1 MLNIDAQARSSMWED
16 LQAGRPTEIDVLNG
30 AVLEPA
36 RSLGR
41 DAPLNRRICALIH
54 QGEGRPAPALSG
66 TDLMTALNRDA

>member
-16 LQAGRPTEIDVLNG
+16 LRPTTIDVLNG
-30 AVLEPA
+30 ALLEPA
-36 RSLGR
+36 RSRGR
-41 DAPLNRRICALIH
+41 DAPLNRHTCALIH